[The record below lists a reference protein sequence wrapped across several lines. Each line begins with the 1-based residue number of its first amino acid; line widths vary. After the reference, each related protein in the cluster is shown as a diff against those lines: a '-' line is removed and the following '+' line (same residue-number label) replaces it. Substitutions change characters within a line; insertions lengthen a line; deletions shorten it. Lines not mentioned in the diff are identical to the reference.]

1 MMFGLSTTAFHHF
14 TTATGAFSQAGTFA
28 WACGNQVYIN
38 GKNNPSHGGWSGS
51 FKVGDLIALEFNPQ
65 SRMLTMKVARLP
77 NQTFSIAV
85 TASVPLYWAVDP
97 LLSKIELLEK

>member
-1 MMFGLSTTAFHHF
+1 MLGLSTTAEF

-38 GKNNPSHGGWSGS
+38 GKNNPSHGGWSG
-51 FKVGDLIALEFNPQ
+51 FKVGDHIALEFNPQ